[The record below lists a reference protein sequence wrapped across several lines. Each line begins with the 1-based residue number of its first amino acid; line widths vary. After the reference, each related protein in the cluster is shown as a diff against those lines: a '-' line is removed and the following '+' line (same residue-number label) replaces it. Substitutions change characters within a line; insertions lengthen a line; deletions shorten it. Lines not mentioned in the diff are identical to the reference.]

1 MRNALF
7 KSKIESDSHE
17 RENDMIRDAV
27 IEDLPELL
35 EIYNYEVLNG
45 NATFDEVEETYGQR
59 KEWFSHFTGK
69 YPLLVEV
76 RDGKVVGYAGAYELF
91 PKPAY
96 HISAEVTLY
105 IAKEFRGQGIGE
117 RLLGALIERV
127 KGEGQIEALFS
138 LITATN
144 EGSIRLH
151 EKMGFSH
158 DGVLRSS
165 GIKFG
170 ERLDVEIYRLDVR
183 TER

>member
-7 KSKIESDSHE
+7 ASKIESDGQE
-17 RENDMIRDAV
+17 GEDDMIRDAV

-45 NATFDEVEETYGQR
+45 NATFDEEEADYGQR
-59 KEWFSHFTGK
+59 KEWFSQFTGK
-69 YPLLVEV
+69 YPLLVEEQ
-76 RDGKVVGYAGAYELF
+76 DGKVAGYAGACKLF

-96 HISAEVTLY
+96 RISAEVTLY

-117 RLLGALIERV
+117 RLLRALIERV

-151 EKMGFSH
+151 EKVGFSH

-165 GIKFG
+165 GMKFG

-183 TER
+183 SER